1 MKKPEKRPVKLSKE
15 RDLASY
21 FIIALVAFAV
31 YANTLLNEFVYD
43 DELLVSEDSSIT
55 NISNIPKFFTGQ
67 AGFNR
72 VFNWFYRPIVSTS
85 YAIDYAV
92 WKLNPLG
99 FHLTNIIIHVINC
112 LLLYK
117 FLTIV
122 FGQNKKTE
130 KSSRLQ
136 IFLLFGTVVFAV
148 HPIHTEAVSWV
159 SGRTDL
165 LAFTFILASF
175 INYLKYSEEETSSNK
190 KIEFTLICL
199 FYLISLFAKEVSI
212 TLPVMIVLYDII
224 IKKYNLK
231 TLLKHRRNIYL
242 LLLLISLAYLLLRKS
257 VLEAF
262 PSDEKKFYFYG
273 KDFVTAFFTMSQTIP
288 LYLRLLFIPVG
299 LLYQYNGFYPYINS
313 LFSLQVL
320 ISFVLVAILIV
331 LTIYFY
337 KKNSLVSYSIIFF
350 FLTLLPV
357 MNIAPTSNLAAERF
371 LYIPSISLILIIAYI
386 GYKFDINVYKSPFN
400 ATALIIFLIFTML
413 TIIRN
418 VDWKNNERLYL
429 SADGKPGVALNVNLG
444 NLYVQKKQYN
454 KAEIYYRKAVQSKE
468 NDPLA
473 NTNLGRTF
481 MLERKY
487 DSSYYYINKAYQFD
501 TLNPEPRFTLALM
514 YELSDRTADAI
525 NEMEKLQKIAPDYK
539 NSRQLLVQ
547 LKSQLQNDSTHQSQ
561 KEHK

>member
-1 MKKPEKRPVKLSKE
+1 MKRPKNRPVKFSKE
-15 RDLASY
+15 SDRTSY

-55 NISNIPKFFTGQ
+55 HISNIPKFFTGQ
-67 AGFNR
+67 AGFNQ

-85 YAIDYAV
+85 YAIDYAI

-117 FLTIV
+117 FLIII
-122 FGQNKKTE
+122 FGQKKKTE
-130 KSSRLQ
+130 KSSQLRTFILV
-136 IFLLFGTVVFAV
+136 GTVIFAI

-175 INYLKYSEEETSSNK
+175 INYLEYSEEEGAHKNIK
-190 KIEFTLICL
+190 FTLICL
-199 FYLISLFAKEVSI
+199 FYCISLFAKEVSI
-212 TLPVMIVLYDII
+212 TLPVMIVLYDMIV
-224 IKKYNLK
+224 KRYNLK
-231 TLLKHRRNIYL
+231 TLFKERRYIYL
-242 LLLLISLAYLLLRKS
+242 LLILISLTYLLLRKS
-257 VLEAF
+257 VLDVF

-273 KDFVTAFFTMSQTIP
+273 KDFITAFLTMLQTIP
-288 LYLRLLFIPVG
+288 LYIRLLIVPVG
-299 LLYQYNGFYPYINS
+299 LLYQYNGYLPYTSS
-313 LFSLQVL
+313 LLNPEVL
-320 ISFVLVAILIV
+320 ICFLLIIILAILTV
-331 LTIYFY
+331 YFY
-337 KKNSLVSYSIIFF
+337 RKNALVSYSIIFF

-357 MNIAPTSNLAAERF
+357 LNIAPTSNLAAERF
-371 LYIPSISLILIIAYI
+371 LYIPSISLILIIVFI
-386 GYKFDINVYKSPFN
+386 GYKFDISIYRSPFN
-400 ATALIIFLIFTML
+400 AAALIIFLIFTML
-413 TIIRN
+413 TILRN

-454 KAEIYYRKAVQSKE
+454 KAELYYSRAIQANV

-473 NTNLGRTF
+473 NTNLGRAF
-481 MLERKY
+481 MLEGKY
-487 DSSYYYINKAYQFD
+487 DSSYYYINKAYLFD
-501 TLNPEPRFTLALM
+501 TLTPEPRFTLALM

-525 NEMEKLQKIAPDYK
+525 NEMEKLQVISPDYK
-539 NSRQLLVQ
+539 NSKRLLAQ
-547 LKSQLQNDSTHQSQ
+547 LKSQLQSDSTNQSD